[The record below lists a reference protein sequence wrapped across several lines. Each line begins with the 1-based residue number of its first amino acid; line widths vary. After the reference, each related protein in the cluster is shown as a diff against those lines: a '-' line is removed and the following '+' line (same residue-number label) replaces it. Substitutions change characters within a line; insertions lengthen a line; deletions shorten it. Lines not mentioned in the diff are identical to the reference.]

1 VKPVDER
8 ALPAEALIA
17 RSRDVS
23 ELVIE
28 DDPNSRAEV
37 DFWALVIR
45 NDPG

>member
-1 VKPVDER
+1 
-8 ALPAEALIA
+8 LPAEALID

-23 ELVIE
+23 ELVID